1 MIRIKE
7 SNFNKLIQSFIIIS
21 GGIWIGSQITK
32 ILTIFYFFQT
42 DEFGRINLKTEIL
55 PDTINIISYQLV
67 PLFIVS
73 IVSYL
78 FFIILINIFLIMEKK
93 HLKNRGWL
101 FISFLIVLIFSP
113 FEIYSIIIDFKIFEL
128 SFYRT
133 GDSTTLLNLFRERV
147 ISLSSFPLISIFL
160 HLTIVFL
167 MIFKPLNKE
176 QKIEN

>member
-1 MIRIKE
+1 
-7 SNFNKLIQSFIIIS
+7 
-21 GGIWIGSQITK
+21 
-32 ILTIFYFFQT
+32 
-42 DEFGRINLKTEIL
+42 
-55 PDTINIISYQLV
+55 
-67 PLFIVS
+67 
-73 IVSYL
+73 
-78 FFIILINIFLIMEKK
+78 MEKK